1 MKYIHQE
8 AGRGVGEV
16 TGAADKH
23 QSVCHLCYFM
33 ESSVLPTVPDTK
45 EELSVLG
52 KSGEV
57 LAARKLSVPQQVLQ
71 YSYSS

>member
-8 AGRGVGEV
+8 AGPGVGEV

-23 QSVCHLCYFM
+23 QSVCLCYFM

-57 LAARKLSVPQQVLQ
+57 LAARKLPVPQQVLQ
-71 YSYSS
+71 CSYSS